1 MSKLRKPT
9 LADLE
14 KYVLNTVRH
23 SVSVEYYAQ
32 RLEVKSPDPER
43 PHDLVGEGNKF
54 EPEVML
60 GLAWEF
66 HYPRVEPTA
75 YFHNIEPSLRLHRQQ
90 YHHQKWN
97 GNDLPEGE
105 DHSTLELCAI
115 DALCSL
121 RENRG
126 YQGGGHSDE
135 EIFRTVQD
143 NPLHKKLLLTL
154 TLQKMQTVE
163 SPNLEMI
170 QSPLDFPN
178 LGLEERTY
186 QRIKERAREAM
197 GLVNEISVE
206 DSGKQY
212 LRKF

>member
-1 MSKLRKPT
+1 MHKIKNPP

-23 SVSVEYYAQ
+23 SVNVEYYAQ
-32 RLEVKSPDPER
+32 QLGVNSPDPER

-54 EPEVML
+54 EQEVMF

-66 HYPRVEPTA
+66 HYPRLEQDS
-75 YFHNIEPSLRLHRQQ
+75 YLCHIKSSLCLHRQQ
-90 YHHQKWN
+90 YHHRHWN

-105 DHSTLELCAI
+105 DHSTLELCAV

-126 YQGGGHSDE
+126 YQGGEHNDE
-135 EIFRTVQD
+135 EIFRMVQD
-143 NPLHKKLLLTL
+143 NPFHKKLLLTL

-163 SPNLEMI
+163 SPNLKAI
-170 QSPLDFPN
+170 QSSLDFPN
-178 LGLEERTY
+178 FGLEERTY

-197 GLVNEISVE
+197 EVVNGIE
-206 DSGKQY
+206 DLHQ
-212 LRKF
+212 RAF